1 MEDDTEKVVFTGDT
15 LFIGG
20 WYSTFRVAFT
30 VALMR
35 SV

>member
-20 WYSTFRVAFT
+20 WCFRLWVEFT
-30 VALMR
+30 VALTR
-35 SV
+35 GV

>member
-20 WYSTFRVAFT
+20 WYSRFRVE
-30 VALMR
+30 LEWH
-35 SV
+35 

>member
-20 WYSTFRVAFT
+20 WYSSLFSGGIYSDVDA
-30 VALMR
+30 
-35 SV
+35 